1 MHNRIICATE
11 RWGNILPAPPPPD
24 VRFWPILLKKSL
36 YNFFPKK

>member
-11 RWGNILPAPPPPD
+11 RWGNILPAPPD

>member
-11 RWGNILPAPPPPD
+11 RWGNILPAPPPD